1 MSLFI
6 GIDSGT
12 QSVKAV
18 VYDAETKRVIADGRS
33 PHHLISG
40 LPSGHMEQDPQQWVD
55 AMDQAIHE
63 ALSGVDRSAIRG
75 IGVSGQ
81 QHGFVPL
88 DKSDQIIRP
97 AKLWCDTSTVEECE
111 IITDNIGGE
120 DSLISMVGNRMLP
133 GFTAP
138 KILWLKRH
146 EPENFDRLSKVLLP
160 HDYLNFYLTG
170 EWFMEFGDASG
181 TALMD
186 VRTRVWSDEVIG
198 AIDDRIRD
206 CLPGLSS
213 SSEACGQVRKEISE
227 KYGIPVSVVVSA
239 GGGDNMMG
247 AIGTGNVSQG
257 IATASFGTSGTIY
270 AFNDEP
276 VIDPR
281 GEIAAFCDS
290 TGGFLPLMCTMN
302 VTTVSEGF
310 RKLFEKDH
318 HELASAIERAP
329 IGAGGLVMLP
339 YLEGERTPSIPSGSG
354 LMIGLNG
361 KTLQSDYMIR
371 AAVEGVT
378 MGMNFGLNR
387 LRELGV
393 TADEV
398 RLTGGGSRNEAWRQI
413 IADVFG
419 TPAVCMREDEGAALG
434 AALQAAWCVSRQSD
448 PQVSISSIVEG
459 AVELD
464 ESSRVEP
471 EPSAV
476 EFYQELQAFHASLSK
491 SMEPHYEVHSR
502 FKS

>member
-1 MSLFI
+1 
-6 GIDSGT
+6 
-12 QSVKAV
+12 
-18 VYDAETKRVIADGRS
+18 
-33 PHHLISG
+33 
-40 LPSGHMEQDPQQWVD
+40 
-55 AMDQAIHE
+55 
-63 ALSGVDRSAIRG
+63 
-75 IGVSGQ
+75 
-81 QHGFVPL
+81 
-88 DKSDQIIRP
+88 
-97 AKLWCDTSTVEECE
+97 
-111 IITDNIGGE
+111 
-120 DSLISMVGNRMLP
+120 
-133 GFTAP
+133 
-138 KILWLKRH
+138 
-146 EPENFDRLSKVLLP
+146 
-160 HDYLNFYLTG
+160 
-170 EWFMEFGDASG
+170 
-181 TALMD
+181 
-186 VRTRVWSDEVIG
+186 
-198 AIDDRIRD
+198 
-206 CLPGLSS
+206 
-213 SSEACGQVRKEISE
+213 
-227 KYGIPVSVVVSA
+227 
-239 GGGDNMMG
+239 MMG
-247 AIGTGNVSQG
+247 AIGAGNVSHG

-276 VIDPR
+276 VIDPK

-398 RLTGGGSRNEAWRQI
+398 RLTGGGSRNQAWRQI
-413 IADVFG
+413 IADIFG
-419 TPAVCMREDEGAALG
+419 TSVVCMREDEGAALG

-448 PQVSISSIVEG
+448 PQLSISSIVEG
-459 AVELD
+459 AVELN

-476 EFYQELQAFHASLSK
+476 EFYQELQAFHNILSK
-491 SMEPHYEVHSR
+491 SMEPLYEVHSR
-502 FKS
+502 LKS

>member
-1 MSLFI
+1 MLYL

-33 PHHLISG
+33 PHHLIGG
-40 LPSGHMEQDPQQWVD
+40 LPSGHMEQDPKQWTH
-55 AMDQAIHE
+55 AMDEAILR
-63 ALSGVDRSAIRG
+63 ALSTVDKSAIQG

-81 QHGFVPL
+81 QHGFVAL
-88 DKSDQIIRP
+88 DESDEVIRS

-111 IITDNIGGE
+111 IITQAMGGQV
-120 DSLISMVGNRMLP
+120 SVISMIGNRMLP

-146 EPENFDRLSKVLLP
+146 EPENFDRLDKIMLP

-170 EWFMEFGDASG
+170 EWSMEFGDASG

-186 VRTRVWSDEVIG
+186 VRSRTWSDRVIA
-198 AIDDRIRD
+198 AIDERIRD
-206 CLPGLSS
+206 CLPDLSS
-213 SSEACGQVRKEISE
+213 SGDACGQVRKEIAE
-227 KYGIPVSVVVSA
+227 KYGIPASVVVSA

-247 AIGTGNVSQG
+247 AIGTGNVVPG

-270 AFNDEP
+270 AYNDEP
-276 VIDPR
+276 VVDPK

-290 TGGFLPLMCTMN
+290 TGGYLPLMCTMN
-302 VTTVSEGF
+302 VTTVSEGV
-310 RKLFEKDH
+310 RKLFARDH
-318 HELASAIERAP
+318 GELAAAIEQTPR
-329 IGAGGLVMLP
+329 GAGGLVMLP

-354 LMIGLNG
+354 LFIGLNS
-361 KTLQSDYMIR
+361 KTLQADYMIR

-378 MGMNFGLNR
+378 MGMNFGLMR

-393 TADEV
+393 STGEV
-398 RLTGGGSRNEAWRQI
+398 RLTGGGSRNAAWRRI

-419 TPAVCMREDEGAALG
+419 VPVICMKEDEGAALG
-434 AALQAAWCVSRQSD
+434 AALQAVWCGSKQSD
-448 PQVSISSIVEG
+448 GQSSIVSVVEG

-464 ESSRVEP
+464 ESTRIEP
-471 EPSAV
+471 DSSAV
-476 EFYQELQAFHASLSK
+476 AFYQELQAFHSLLSK
-491 SMEPHYEVHSR
+491 SMEPLYETHSR